1 MGPKKDFKFAPKRP
15 HPHFLTVVPPPLV
28 PVLLAKMARTKNR
41 AFPKKASAAKFQKF
55 IDFFA
60 GTRFFR
66 GQPPAAGFRAT
77 EETAAAIRNSVLTE
91 YGADEDTVKA
101 FAELFTVAVIQQW
114 VDAQPHVLGAAGAG
128 DNGGEPPGPAPL
140 PRAAA
145 VPQFDV
151 TPKGKAVPAACLDHY
166 VLKAF
171 LGDVL
176 PAADGMYSVNDF
188 VLRTSLT
195 AGPRNMARAASTSS
209 FAKVFSSL
217 STVTV
222 AVSVPAIVRR
232 NWVIS
237 AAIRCKSA
245 SG

>member
-77 EETAAAIRNSVLTE
+77 EETAAAIRTSVLTE

-176 PAADGMYSVNDF
+176 PAADGILSHAKTRSNAVVTATKLKAAATLATAVVKLVV
-188 VLRTSLT
+188 VLGPPGRTL
-195 AGPRNMARAASTSS
+195 PRM
-209 FAKVFSSL
+209 FL
-217 STVTV
+217 M
-222 AVSVPAIVRR
+222 
-232 NWVIS
+232 
-237 AAIRCKSA
+237 
-245 SG
+245 SGLE